1 MTWQERAAAIITDE
15 QTYSDHALRGMLK
28 VTHAQDDDALADI
41 YRAELKR
48 RREARKAATI
58 EA

>member
-15 QTYSDHALRGMLK
+15 GAYSDYALRGMVK
-28 VTHAQDDDALADI
+28 AATADDDPEMADI

-48 RREARKAATI
+48 RRQARKAATI
-58 EA
+58 EG